1 MVVVV
6 GSAGG
11 VGAATVAVV
20 SNPGPGLPG
29 EVVGVTSLTDTL
41 IGPKSFLDGSFKEI
55 DSFDHCYH
63 PSRPL
68 LINHPL
74 SNQMFLDTTELRLPS
89 LSRSNFVEMSDIYI
103 YISILI

>member
-41 IGPKSFLDGSFKEI
+41 IGPKSFLDGSLRNRSI
-55 DSFDHCYH
+55 HYYCY
-63 PSRPL
+63 
-68 LINHPL
+68 
-74 SNQMFLDTTELRLPS
+74 
-89 LSRSNFVEMSDIYI
+89 Y
-103 YISILI
+103 YYYYY

>member
-41 IGPKSFLDGSFKEI
+41 IGPKSFLDGSLRNRSI
-55 DSFDHCYH
+55 YYYYYH
-63 PSRPL
+63 HS
-68 LINHPL
+68 
-74 SNQMFLDTTELRLPS
+74 SQ
-89 LSRSNFVEMSDIYI
+89 
-103 YISILI
+103 

>member
-103 YISILI
+103 SILI

>member
-55 DSFDHCYH
+55 DSFDHCYYH
-63 PSRPL
+63 PSRQLIIRYRIKCFSTL
-68 LINHPL
+68 LPNSDYHPFRDL
-74 SNQMFLDTTELRLPS
+74 
-89 LSRSNFVEMSDIYI
+89 
-103 YISILI
+103 IL